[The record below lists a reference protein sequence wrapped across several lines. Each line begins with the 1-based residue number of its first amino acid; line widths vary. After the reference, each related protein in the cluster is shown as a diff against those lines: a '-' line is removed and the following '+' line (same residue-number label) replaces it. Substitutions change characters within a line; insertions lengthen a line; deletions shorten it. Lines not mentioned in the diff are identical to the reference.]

1 MKKII
6 AALLIAAGA
15 YSYANAQGL
24 VEVYNIG
31 GGNANMTNGAT
42 STYNGGTQTGG
53 TSATAPNVA
62 NGFYYALLTSAFGG
76 PAPAANP
83 ATGPWT
89 LSLMATNYLVN
100 GGIRAAGGASGT
112 AVSGWAGG
120 QTDYIELVGWS
131 ASLGTTWSQ
140 VSAEIASGNF
150 IANGF
155 LGVSPVAEVTAATSP
170 SPATSI
176 FGGTGLSS
184 GITMYAV
191 TPTPEPATMALAALG
206 GASLLL
212 FRRKK

>member
-6 AALLIAAGA
+6 ATLLIAAGA

-31 GGNANMTNGAT
+31 GGNANYTNNAI
-42 STYNGGTQTGG
+42 SIFNGGTSSGG
-53 TSATAPNVA
+53 TSVLAPSTAG
-62 NGFYYALLTSAFGG
+62 GFYYALLTATFGG
-76 PAPAANP
+76 AAPSANP
-83 ATGPWT
+83 TSSSWSLA
-89 LSLMATNYLVN
+89 LMATNYLVA
-100 GGIRAAGGASGT
+100 GGIRAAGGAAGT
-112 AVSGWAGG
+112 AVAGWAGG
-120 QTDYIELVGWS
+120 QTDYFELVGWS

-140 VSAEIASGNF
+140 VEGEIASGNF
-150 IANGF
+150 IANGS
-155 LGVSPVAEVTAATSP
+155 LGVSPVASLTAASAP

-184 GITMYAV
+184 GITMYTV
-191 TPTPEPATMALAALG
+191 TVPEPASMALVALG